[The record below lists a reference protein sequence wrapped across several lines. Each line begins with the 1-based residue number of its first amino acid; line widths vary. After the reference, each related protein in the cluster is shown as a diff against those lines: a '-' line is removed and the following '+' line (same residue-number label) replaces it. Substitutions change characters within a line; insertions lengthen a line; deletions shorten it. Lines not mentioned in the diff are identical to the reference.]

1 MKRRDLQLNGQ
12 TSSTGGLL
20 IANKEEMNQ
29 FFKLWPSS
37 FFIISIEVTK
47 TKPLSVPL
55 LVYYKKKIV
64 PDMREAY
71 FKSGDRLTLEQTD
84 ERLRERS
91 PITTKQNY
99 NFEAKKWETIILNVE
114 DLDTQQLVFFIEQL
128 KDYAAQEFGT
138 WIEDPTSLID

>member
-29 FFKLWPSS
+29 FFKLWPNS
-37 FFIISIEVTK
+37 FFIISVEVRK

-99 NFEAKKWETIILNVE
+99 NFESKKWETIILNVE